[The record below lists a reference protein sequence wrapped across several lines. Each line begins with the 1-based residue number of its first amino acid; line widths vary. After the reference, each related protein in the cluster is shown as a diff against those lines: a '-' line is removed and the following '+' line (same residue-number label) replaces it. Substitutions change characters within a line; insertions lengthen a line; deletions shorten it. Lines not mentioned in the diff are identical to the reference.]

1 MKVFYSPSYAHAG
14 FAFDT
19 TRKGRSV
26 AESLIEE
33 PIAGIEVASPPPLTI
48 EEAGRTHAPAY
59 VRAIESGHP
68 RQLAESQGFP
78 WDIGLWLAVAASNGG
93 MAAAAVA
100 ALQEGAAGALSTGLH
115 HARYGAGHGFCT
127 LNGLVIA
134 ARAAHA
140 AGAGNVLIL
149 DLDAHC
155 GGGTASMINAFDEPM
170 WQLDVSTNRFDDYEP
185 TDRCA
190 LQIVETAAD
199 YLAVVGAAL
208 ERAAAE
214 WPAFD
219 LCLYNAGM
227 DPFEG
232 CDCGGLAGIDR
243 TMLEERE
250 RMIFRWC
257 RERRLPVAFSLAGG
271 YLGPRLDRPCLV
283 DLHRLTIGTAV
294 AACFPAR

>member
-1 MKVFYSPSYAHAG
+1 MKLFYSPAYTDAR

-19 TRKGRSV
+19 TRKGGWV
-26 AESLIEE
+26 AESLRAT
-33 PIAGIEVASPPPLTI
+33 PIATVELTIPDPLTI
-48 EEAGRTHAPAY
+48 EAAGQTHAPSY
-59 VRAIESGHP
+59 VRAIETGHP

-78 WDIGLWLAVAASNGG
+78 WDTGLWPAVAASNGG
-93 MAAAAVA
+93 MIAAASVA
-100 ALQEGAAGALSTGLH
+100 LREGVAGSLSTGLH
-115 HARYGAGHGFCT
+115 HARHGAGHGFCT
-127 LNGLVIA
+127 LNGLVLA
-134 ARAAHA
+134 ARAARA
-140 AGAGNVLIL
+140 AGAGSVLIL

-155 GGGTASMINAFDEPM
+155 GGGTASMITAFDEPI
-170 WQLDVSTNRFDDYEP
+170 WQLDVSTSRFDDYEP

-190 LQIVETAAD
+190 LQIVGTAAD

-208 ERAAAE
+208 ERAAAD

-232 CDCGGLAGIDR
+232 CDRGGLPGIDQS
-243 TMLEERE
+243 MLEERE
-250 RMIFRWC
+250 RMVFRWC

-294 AACFPAR
+294 AGCFPA

>member
-1 MKVFYSPSYAHAG
+1 MKVFYSPSYADAG

-59 VRAIESGHP
+59 VRAIASGHP

-78 WDIGLWLAVAASNGG
+78 WDIGLWPAVAASNGG
-93 MAAAAVA
+93 MVAAAVT
-100 ALQEGAAGALSTGLH
+100 ALQEGAAGSLSTGLH

-127 LNGLVIA
+127 RNGLVIA

-155 GGGTASMINAFDEPM
+155 GGGTAAMINAFDEPM

-185 TDRCA
+185 TDRC
-190 LQIVETAAD
+190 IRHVVEAAER
-199 YLAVVGAAL
+199 YLDEISYGL
-208 ERAAAE
+208 ERAWQA
-214 WPAFD
+214 WPKFG
-219 LCLYNAGM
+219 LCIYNAGM
-227 DPFEG
+227 DPFEK
-232 CDCGGLAGIDR
+232 CDRGGLGGIDR
-243 TMLEERE
+243 AMLAEQE
-250 RMIFRWC
+250 RMVFRWC
-257 RERRLPVAFSLAGG
+257 HEHQLPIAFSLAGG
-271 YLGPRLDRPCLV
+271 YLGPHLDRGQLI
-283 DLHRLTIGTAV
+283 DLHRLTLS
-294 AACFPAR
+294 AAAASHCSR